1 MHNRLFR
8 HFGTFT
14 LLAGLAGAAQAHT
27 GHGSHGLLQG
37 LAHPLAADHLLAML
51 AVGLWS
57 ASALPTGTVWRGP
70 AAFLLAM
77 AASALLGGAMAPL
90 PYLEHGVALTTVL
103 FGVLLVLATRP
114 GAVPPAVGLGLI
126 TAAAA
131 LHGLAHG
138 AEAPAQGVAGYA
150 LGFLA
155 TTAAL
160 HLAGVAAGLSIKQWL
175 GRRTGP
181 LLRGLGLGLGA
192 AGLSLFVQLAA

>member
-1 MHNRLFR
+1 MHYRQFR
-8 HFGTFT
+8 HLGAFT
-14 LLAGLAGAAQAHT
+14 VLAGLAGAAQAHT
-27 GHGSHGLLQG
+27 GHGSHGLMQG

-57 ASALPTGTVWRGP
+57 ASTLPPGKVWRGP

-90 PYLEHGVALTTVL
+90 PFLEHGVALTTVL
-103 FGVLLVLATRP
+103 LGVLLVLATRP

-126 TAAAA
+126 AAAA
-131 LHGLAHG
+131 SLHGLAHG

-155 TTAAL
+155 TTATL
-160 HLAGVAAGLSIKQWL
+160 HLAGMGTGLSITRWL

-181 LLRGLGLGLGA
+181 CLRGLGLSLGA